1 MMKAEAQPRDDR
13 VDREIS
19 RLREYLSGRFV
30 LPETEVLRQSGPFQS
45 PDQFVESALASF
57 RALLSY
63 TELGPGSRVLDFGC
77 GQGRLALPLSA
88 FLDADRGAY
97 RGVDVDADCIARNR
111 EAFSAFPHLSFKHID
126 GFSERY
132 NPDGGGWNRF
142 RFAGV
147 GKRYDLAF
155 LFSVF
160 SHVLPED
167 CDLLLRQLFQR
178 LRPGGEVLTTWYLLN
193 EPTLEAIDQGLTR
206 RSFAVPYHG
215 ARIDSE
221 KVPEAAVAFDADDV
235 TRRFEAC
242 GFTDVVVRYGAWRGT
257 LDSWIWQD
265 FITARRPA

>member
-1 MMKAEAQPRDDR
+1 MMKAEQLPRDER

-19 RLREYLSGRFV
+19 RLRERLSGRFE
-30 LPETEVLRQSGPFQS
+30 LPETRVLRQSGPFQS
-45 PDQFVESALASF
+45 QSQFVESAMSSF

-63 TELGPGSRVLDFGC
+63 TGLTPGSRVLDFGC
-77 GQGRLALPLSA
+77 GQGRLALPLSEY
-88 FLDADRGAY
+88 LDPEQGEY

-111 EAFSAFPHLSFKHID
+111 EAFRASSHMSFKHID

-147 GKRYDLAF
+147 GRRFDLAF

-167 CDLLLRQLFQR
+167 CDLLLRQLHQR
-178 LRPGGEVLTTWYLLN
+178 LKPGGEILTTWYLLN
-193 EPTLEAIDQGLTR
+193 ERTLQAIDQGLTR
-206 RSFAVPYHG
+206 RSFAVPYNG

-221 KVPEAAVAFDADDV
+221 KVPEAAVAFDAGDV
-235 TRRFEAC
+235 VRRFEAR
-242 GFTDVVVRYGAWRGT
+242 GFTDITVRHGAWRGT

-265 FITARRPA
+265 FITARKAI

>member
-1 MMKAEAQPRDDR
+1 MMNAERCPAQDR
-13 VDREIS
+13 VDQEIARVNQRMPES
-19 RLREYLSGRFV
+19 SG
-30 LPETEVLRQSGPFQS
+30 LPETRVLRQSGPFQS
-45 PDQFVESALASF
+45 QAQFMESAVASF

-63 TELGPGSRVLDFGC
+63 TSLNPRSRVLDFGC
-77 GQGRLALPLSA
+77 GQGRLALPLSV
-88 FLDADRGAY
+88 FLDPEHGAY
-97 RGVDVDADCIARNR
+97 RGIDVDSDCITRNR
-111 EAFSAFPHLSFKHID
+111 EAFRAHPHMSFRHINL
-126 GFSERY
+126 FSERY
-132 NPDGGGWNRF
+132 NPNGGGWGRL

-167 CDLLLRQLFQR
+167 CDLLLRQLYQR

-221 KVPEAAVAFDADDV
+221 KVPEAAVAYDADDV
-235 TRRFEAC
+235 IRRFEAS

-265 FITARRPA
+265 FITARRSA